1 MLILLLLLLRWQSV
15 WEEEAVEVSKEKEKE
30 EEWSLQ
36 EEVDFSG
43 MVVARPHHHGT
54 SDRSRS
60 RT

>member
-43 MVVARPHHHGT
+43 MVVARPHHQGT
-54 SDRSRS
+54 SDQSRS